1 MDIWTACREEVSFL
15 TIEGE
20 ALRIVES
27 QEQVATNSL
36 VDSLAEQSLLEEM
49 LERSKPPLPAGAEGL
64 HYLLATPFR
73 YPPLPCGSRFG
84 RRFEPSLYYASQK
97 LVTALSEAAYYRLVF
112 WSGMEEPPPSSRLMT
127 QHTVFA
133 AHYRTLT
140 GLQLQ
145 LPPFARYEKCLTD
158 PGDYTITHQL
168 GSAMR
173 AEGVTAFEYIS
184 ARDPGKGINVALY
197 SPEAFTSNE
206 PLYQQSWLCET
217 RADSVVFA
225 RSNDMY
231 QFNLGAYLINGLF
244 PQPAL

>member
-1 MDIWTACREEVSFL
+1 MDIWTACREDVTFL

-20 ALRIVES
+20 AIRIVES

-49 LERSKPPLPAGAEGL
+49 LERSKPPLPADAEGL

-84 RRFEPSLYYASQK
+84 RRFEPSLFYSSQK
-97 LVTALSEAAYYRLVF
+97 LATALSEAAYYRFVF
-112 WSGMEEPPPSSRLMT
+112 WWGMERSPPSSRLMT

-133 AHYRTLT
+133 ANYRTVT

-145 LPPFARYEKCLTD
+145 QPPFAGYEKLLTD
-158 PGDYTITHQL
+158 PSDYSITQQL

-173 AEGVTAFEYIS
+173 AEGVSAFEYTS
-184 ARDPGKGINVALY
+184 ARGPDKGINVALY
-197 SPEAFTSNE
+197 TPDAFTSNE

-217 RADSVVFA
+217 LVDSVVFA
-225 RSNDMY
+225 KSDDVY
-231 QFNLGAYLINGLF
+231 QFNLDAYLINGLF